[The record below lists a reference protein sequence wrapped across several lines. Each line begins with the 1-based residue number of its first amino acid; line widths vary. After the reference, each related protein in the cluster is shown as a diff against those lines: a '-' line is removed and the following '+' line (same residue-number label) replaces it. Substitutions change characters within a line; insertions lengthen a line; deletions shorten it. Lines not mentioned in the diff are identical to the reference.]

1 MADGKFKIAGST
13 TGNYYVMKNGKRT
26 YFDAHNKPM
35 DENVFLKAENATID
49 RNNSMRKKEH
59 VDAKSNLVKQYYP
72 GSKTGRYYTVNPKTG
87 QKTYYAS
94 NGHPIKESYWLQKEQ
109 EAVEAVKNK
118 GKSKGTEKTEK
129 KGFWG
134 KLWDHAKS
142 FGKGVVKS
150 VTRAFTD
157 ENGKFSPKQTL
168 KTIGT
173 ALAITAIAAT
183 AVAAGLPAI
192 VATGLLVGWGVFM
205 GGRTIY
211 YGAKN
216 YANANTYEEK
226 LKATEEMGEGTGE
239 IGQTILFKKGIKG
252 QMRNAAAV
260 SRTAKMEALA
270 SGSGRYV
277 ASLKGVGA
285 GLKSMVP
292 SPKQMLEGTKQT
304 LNSARKGVKTAY
316 DTVRHPVRTTQK
328 TIQSY
333 KVKNQISEAK
343 TPKDFAEIRKDLESN
358 DILSVKQKEKLYK
371 KLDNADIQ
379 QSVSGAKTHE
389 DIAAI
394 RKRVNE
400 SKTLSAKQKAKYN
413 KQLDKAAE
421 SATHEDL
428 AALRKNATETAANP
442 SAKKSEITKAQKA
455 YNDGIRRSVDRDAL
469 TTRRDEIVG
478 DAYNRQAKIDEV
490 AKLKEEELKL
500 LVEQKVYARKHENAE
515 ILDRYDNELIQGIK
529 KSEIPEVTKT
539 KLLKDLEEV
548 GVKPLSKES
557 IARIEEAR
565 MNGTPA
571 GKELKTINARLKQL
585 DKLQE
590 TEFNGLINKAE
601 FKKGSWASRQVKRIR
616 GKKGEYE
623 TIEARIKAEVKNP
636 EIREQLL
643 TKLKNKKQLLEDI
656 NNLKKH
662 PKKDEYEKL
671 IGRAKDEVSL
681 DLIEKKLANDHH
693 IIKSRTTPKE
703 RSDLYRK
710 IFAKQHSINPE
721 KYPNIGA
728 KLEEKRLD
736 AELKKANADLA
747 KAKRELNRLES
758 ERDAASAEIDANR
771 ATSRSNTN
779 EVRNRN
785 GRIEE
790 LKGQIEKLESQK
802 AELQTARDEAVSAH
816 DNEFKAGQDANR
828 RVQET
833 REEVATGK
841 QKVDEYMDEVNTAQ
855 ASSDGYN
862 AQAESLNA
870 RLKSLREQRGTNTSR
885 DDVASIRKQ
894 KDRLIEEYK
903 STASEIRRQEQAL
916 TRHRTNE
923 RVAQDNANR
932 RIFERT
938 INQRE
943 QVASNL
949 QKIDK
954 LNAQSKTSGQTIN
967 KLAKKYAE
975 QMKKDPQYRHMTDE
989 QRLNFAREQILKKNT
1004 SAFKDSKSVKY
1015 PKQSLEDKKSIDAFN
1030 KNQSEITRLRQQNH
1044 ELRLEMDKVK
1054 PQELSKEIKDLRAQT
1069 KRTEE
1074 YLEKVKAKNSA
1085 RKEEIQELSRQ
1096 IRENEELIQAKE
1108 AELNSQIRE
1117 TEMEQK
1123 TLRSKAETEKD
1134 ASIEAQENINITKE
1148 ELTQSEMAYKK
1159 AVNER
1164 AEHFQNMR
1172 KLSNEVDAKTRAIK
1186 AKETE
1191 LQKARSE
1198 QGENS
1203 QRVQELQN
1211 EIREI
1216 RRGLPEK
1223 QAKLKELQEKYTTAE
1238 KNVKNLETA
1247 QRTAKRKVENNQKAL
1262 EEVAAKKP
1270 KRGWGAIPTMIVA
1283 TENVAH
1289 TADTL
1294 QTGVEALMALAA
1306 EDAQE
1311 EQQVTEDEQVAETQQ
1326 ETGDDVEQIGDAP
1339 EDEATATDE
1348 TTSDTSTD
1356 TSNDSSTPVSDSAT
1370 PVTGTP
1376 SNTPVNGGNSS
1387 TPKVE
1392 DKKAEDKKVEDK
1404 TNTPATE
1411 EKKEEKP
1418 VTAEEPTVDNDDNNN
1433 SVNDITIKTYIN
1445 GRDES
1450 GELRDITPAERLI
1463 LTEQIQNAKNIDDVA
1478 LIYSEMR
1485 SFNKFDGRRNLRR
1498 ALKQKRKEIEGKHN
1512 NYYARMQRV
1521 NNDNATLNVTEADR
1535 LLAKTNE
1542 SSTENLSNMSTVKK
1556 KFGMFRSPEYLLK
1569 SDNADIGVLNQGTP
1583 ITDSP
1588 VINETNLFA
1597 PTDALA
1603 KENAAA
1609 PETTSEANPNA
1620 ETAPTLVDS
1629 PVENP
1634 ADATSS
1640 DSSVAQVKEETTAP
1654 QTDMAQADIPDDEVK
1669 HKLDIDN
1676 GWGDLA

>member
-150 VTRAFTD
+150 VTSAFTD

-168 KTIGT
+168 KTIGY

-183 AVAAGLPAI
+183 AVAAGICTAGFATAVI
-192 VATGLLVGWGVFM
+192 VGYGVIM
-205 GGRTIY
+205 GGSTIY

-226 LKATEEMGEGTGE
+226 LKATEEMGEGTGV
-239 IGQTILFKKGIKG
+239 IGQTILFRKGING

-260 SRTAKMEALA
+260 GRTAKMEALA

-277 ASLKGVGA
+277 ASLKGAGA

-316 DTVRHPVRTTQK
+316 DTVRHPVRTTKK

-400 SKTLSAKQKAKYN
+400 SKTLSEKQKAKYN
-413 KQLDKAAE
+413 KELDKAAE

-442 SAKKSEITKAQKA
+442 SAKKSEITKAQKE
-455 YNDGIRRSVDRDAL
+455 YENGVKRSTDREALENAQNEGLSEFEGMKKADFEAKIQAAKSGTSAENDAL
-469 TTRRDEIVG
+469 FT
-478 DAYNRQAKIDEV
+478 A
-490 AKLKEEELKL
+490 
-500 LVEQKVYARKHENAE
+500 
-515 ILDRYDNELIQGIK
+515 IK
-529 KSEIPEVTKT
+529 KSNLEPKVKT
-539 KLLKDLEEV
+539 KLLKDLKAKGAKQSSTSVAIE
-548 GVKPLSKES
+548 K
-557 IARIEEAR
+557 RIVE
-565 MNGTPA
+565 
-571 GKELKTINARLKQL
+571 L

-671 IGRAKDEVSL
+671 IKRAKDEVSL

-693 IIKSRTTPKE
+693 RIKSRTSKPD
-703 RSDLYRK
+703 RSDLYRQ
-710 IFAKQHSINPE
+710 IFAKKHSINPE
-721 KYPNIGA
+721 KYPNIAA

-736 AELKKANADLA
+736 SELKEANSNLA

-758 ERDAASAEIDANR
+758 ERDAASAEIDANK
-771 ATSRSNTN
+771 AKSRSNTN
-779 EVRNRN
+779 EVINSN

-790 LKGQIEKLESQK
+790 LKGQISKLESEVKELNSAK
-802 AELQTARDEAVSAH
+802 AENV
-816 DNEFKAGQDANR
+816 ANR
-828 RVQET
+828 AKEIDARQGAIEEMDNQSAVAEGYRGQEAEFSSQA
-833 REEVATGK
+833 RLLRQK
-841 QKVDEYMDEVNTAQ
+841 QEKLNTLNDEVST
-855 ASSDGYN
+855 
-862 AQAESLNA
+862 LN
-870 RLKSLREQRGTNTSR
+870 K
-885 DDVASIRKQ
+885 DVASARSQRVK
-894 KDRLIEEYK
+894 EFE
-903 STASEIRRQEQAL
+903 A
-916 TRHRTNE
+916 HRTESEN
-923 RVAQDNANR
+923 VL
-932 RIFERT
+932 T
-938 INQRE
+938 QRE
-943 QVASNL
+943 IAEGYSAQEEIL
-949 QKIDK
+949 QAHLRPAKKLLSRNKQELNELSTQNKKYGID
-954 LNAQSKTSGQTIN
+954 IN

-975 QMKKDPQYRHMTDE
+975 QMKKDGRYKFMSEE
-989 QRLNFAREQILKKNT
+989 QRLNVAREYILDGKATFNGKKIVF
-1004 SAFKDSKSVKY
+1004 SDSRGVKY
-1015 PKQSLEDKKSIDAFN
+1015 PKQSIQDKRSVQAFKQNIERINELKAENARIETLVERKGLETDIATL
-1030 KNQSEITRLRQQNH
+1030 KNRIEVAKQDLAEAQANRTQHGENIK
-1044 ELRLEMDKVK
+1044 EL
-1054 PQELSKEIKDLRAQT
+1054 
-1069 KRTEE
+1069 TE
-1074 YLEKVKAKNSA
+1074 
-1085 RKEEIQELSRQ
+1085 Q
-1096 IRENEELIQAKE
+1096 IRANEAKLKAKE
-1108 AELNSQIRE
+1108 AEVERLGGKNKDYDSQIKDAE
-1117 TEMEQK
+1117 FEQK
-1123 TLRSKAETEKD
+1123 IAKGRAEQAEQD
-1134 ASIEAQENINITKE
+1134 
-1148 ELTQSEMAYKK
+1148 L
-1159 AVNER
+1159 AVAKQER
-1164 AEHFQNMR
+1164 AQHGQEIQRLNR
-1172 KLSNEVDAKTRAIK
+1172 EIRDTETSIK

-1211 EIREI
+1211 EIKEI

-1311 EQQVTEDEQVAETQQ
+1311 EQQVTEDEQVAETEQ

-1356 TSNDSSTPVSDSAT
+1356 TSTDSSTSVSDSAT
-1370 PVTGTP
+1370 PVTGTQ
-1376 SNTPVNGGNSS
+1376 SNAPVNAGNSS
-1387 TPKVE
+1387 TTKVE
-1392 DKKAEDKKVEDK
+1392 DKKAEDKKVDDK
-1404 TNTPATE
+1404 TNTPTTE
-1411 EKKEEKP
+1411 EQKEEKP
-1418 VTAEEPTVDNDDNNN
+1418 VTAEEPTVDNDDNN

-1569 SDNADIGVLNQGTP
+1569 SDNADIGILNQGTP

-1588 VINETNLFA
+1588 VINKTNLFA

-1609 PETTSEANPNA
+1609 PETTSEASLNVETTSISVEPSVKNA
-1620 ETAPTLVDS
+1620 S
-1629 PVENP
+1629 
-1634 ADATSS
+1634 DATSVEPSVENAS
-1640 DSSVAQVKEETTAP
+1640 DVTSVEPSVAQVKEETTAS

>member
-150 VTRAFTD
+150 VTKAFTD
-157 ENGKFSPKQTL
+157 ENGKFSWKQTL

-173 ALAITAIAAT
+173 AAAVT
-183 AVAAGLPAI
+183 VGAA
-192 VATGLLVGWGVFM
+192 LLVGAEILTAGQVTWLIVGAGVAM
-205 GGRTIY
+205 GGTTIAK
-211 YGAKN
+211 GAIN

-239 IGQTILFKKGIKG
+239 IGQAILFKKGIKG
-252 QMRNAAAV
+252 QMSNAAAV
-260 SRTAKMEALA
+260 GRTAKMEALA

-277 ASLKGVGA
+277 ASLKGAGA

-292 SPKQMLEGTKQT
+292 SPKQMWEGTK
-304 LNSARKGVKTAY
+304 NGAKTVY
-316 DTVRHPVRTTQK
+316 DTVRHPVRTT
-328 TIQSY
+328 
-333 KVKNQISEAK
+333 KNIIEARRAK
-343 TPKDFAEIRKDLESN
+343 SWEKADLQEH
-358 DILSVKQKEKLYK
+358 I
-371 KLDNADIQ
+371 
-379 QSVSGAKTHE
+379 SGAKTHE

-394 RKRVNE
+394 REQVNKSE
-400 SKTLSAKQKAKYN
+400 TLSVKQKEKFN

-442 SAKKSEITKAQKA
+442 RAKKSEITKAQKE
-455 YNDGIRRSVDRDAL
+455 YENGVKRSTDREALENAQNEGLSEFEGMKKADFEAKIQTAKSGTSAENDAL
-469 TTRRDEIVG
+469 FT
-478 DAYNRQAKIDEV
+478 A
-490 AKLKEEELKL
+490 
-500 LVEQKVYARKHENAE
+500 
-515 ILDRYDNELIQGIK
+515 IK
-529 KSEIPEVTKT
+529 KSNLEPKVKT
-539 KLLKDLEEV
+539 KLLKDLKAKGAKQSSTSVAIE
-548 GVKPLSKES
+548 K
-557 IARIEEAR
+557 RIVE
-565 MNGTPA
+565 
-571 GKELKTINARLKQL
+571 L

-590 TEFNGLINKAE
+590 TEFNGLIGKAE
-601 FKKGSWASRQVKRIR
+601 FKKGSWTSRQVKRIR

-662 PKKDEYEKL
+662 PKKGEYEDL
-671 IGRAKDEVSL
+671 IKRADDEVSL
-681 DLIEKKLANDHH
+681 DLIEKKLASDHH
-693 IIKSRTTPKE
+693 IINSRTSKAE
-703 RSDLYRK
+703 RSDLYRQ
-710 IFAKQHSINPE
+710 IFAKKHSINPE
-721 KYPNIGA
+721 KYPNIEA
-728 KLEEKRLD
+728 KLEAKQLDAKLKDARKELKRL
-736 AELKKANADLA
+736 ET
-747 KAKRELNRLES
+747 
-758 ERDAASAEIDANR
+758 ERDAASAEIDANK

-779 EVRNRN
+779 EVINRN

-790 LKGQIEKLESQK
+790 LKGQISKLESEVRELNSTK
-802 AELQTARDEAVSAH
+802 AETIVTRTTETNARQGAIEEMNNQSAVAEGYRGQEAYYSRQA
-816 DNEFKAGQDANR
+816 
-828 RVQET
+828 RVFRQKQEKLNT
-833 REEVATGK
+833 LN
-841 QKVDEYMDEVNTAQ
+841 DEVST
-855 ASSDGYN
+855 
-862 AQAESLNA
+862 LNKE
-870 RLKSLREQRGTNTSR
+870 LVSQ
-885 DDVASIRKQ
+885 KQ
-894 KDRLIEEYK
+894 LFRN
-903 STASEIRRQEQAL
+903 RQEL
-916 TRHRTNE
+916 NE
-923 RVAQDNANR
+923 LSAQNKKYGTDINR
-932 RIFERT
+932 
-938 INQRE
+938 
-943 QVASNL
+943 
-949 QKIDK
+949 
-954 LNAQSKTSGQTIN
+954 
-967 KLAKKYAE
+967 LAKKYAE
-975 QMKKDPQYRHMTDE
+975 QMKKDGRYKFMSEE
-989 QRLNFAREQILKKNT
+989 QRLNAAREYILDGEATFNGKKIVF
-1004 SAFKDSKSVKY
+1004 SDSRGVKY
-1015 PKQSLEDKKSIDAFN
+1015 PKQSIQDKRSAQAFKQNIERINELKTENVKLESSLGQKDITMEQIQANEAKLKANEAEIERLGGKDKNYDSQIKDAEF
-1030 KNQSEITRLRQQNH
+1030 EQNTAKGRA
-1044 ELRLEMDKVK
+1044 EQAE
-1054 PQELSKEIKDLRAQT
+1054 QELSVVKQERAQHGQ
-1069 KRTEE
+1069 
-1074 YLEKVKAKNSA
+1074 
-1085 RKEEIQELSRQ
+1085 EIQRL
-1096 IRENEELIQAKE
+1096 NKE
-1108 AELNSQIRE
+1108 IRE
-1117 TEMEQK
+1117 TE
-1123 TLRSKAETEKD
+1123 T
-1134 ASIEAQENINITKE
+1134 SIRTKE
-1148 ELTQSEMAYKK
+1148 S
-1159 AVNER
+1159 
-1164 AEHFQNMR
+1164 
-1172 KLSNEVDAKTRAIK
+1172 
-1186 AKETE
+1186 E

-1211 EIREI
+1211 EIKEI
-1216 RRGLPEK
+1216 SRGLPEK
-1223 QAKLKELQEKYTTAE
+1223 QAKLKELQEKYIKAE
-1238 KNVKNLETA
+1238 KKIKKLE
-1247 QRTAKRKVENNQKAL
+1247 TAKRKNNEVL
-1262 EEVAAKKP
+1262 EEAGTKEP

-1283 TENVAH
+1283 TENVAN

-1311 EQQVTEDEQVAETQQ
+1311 EQQVTEDEQVAETEQ
-1326 ETGDDVEQIGDAP
+1326 ETGDDVEQIGDTP

-1356 TSNDSSTPVSDSAT
+1356 TSTDSSTSVSDSAT
-1370 PVTGTP
+1370 PVTGTQ
-1376 SNTPVNGGNSS
+1376 SNAPVNAGNSS
-1387 TPKVE
+1387 TTKVE
-1392 DKKAEDKKVEDK
+1392 DKKAEDKKVDDK
-1404 TNTPATE
+1404 TNTPTTE
-1411 EKKEEKP
+1411 EQNEEKP
-1418 VTAEEPTVDNDDNNN
+1418 VTAEEPTVDNDDNN

-1569 SDNADIGVLNQGTP
+1569 SDNADIGILNQGTP

-1588 VINETNLFA
+1588 VINKTNLFA

-1609 PETTSEANPNA
+1609 PEITSEASLNVETTSISVEPSVKNA
-1620 ETAPTLVDS
+1620 S
-1629 PVENP
+1629 
-1634 ADATSS
+1634 DATSVEP
-1640 DSSVAQVKEETTAP
+1640 SVAQVKEETTAS

>member
-26 YFDAHNKPM
+26 YFDANHKPM

-150 VTRAFTD
+150 VTKAFTD
-157 ENGKFSPKQTL
+157 ENGKFSWKQTL

-173 ALAITAIAAT
+173 AAAVT
-183 AVAAGLPAI
+183 VGAA
-192 VATGLLVGWGVFM
+192 LLVGAEILTAGQVTWLIVGAGVAM
-205 GGRTIY
+205 GGTTIAK
-211 YGAKN
+211 GAIN

-239 IGQTILFKKGIKG
+239 IGQAILFKKGIKG
-252 QMRNAAAV
+252 QMSNAAAV
-260 SRTAKMEALA
+260 GRTAKMEALA

-277 ASLKGVGA
+277 ASLKGAGA

-292 SPKQMLEGTKQT
+292 SPKQMWEGTK
-304 LNSARKGVKTAY
+304 NGAKTVY
-316 DTVRHPVRTTQK
+316 DTVRHPVRTT
-328 TIQSY
+328 
-333 KVKNQISEAK
+333 KNIIEARRAK
-343 TPKDFAEIRKDLESN
+343 SW
-358 DILSVKQKEKLYK
+358 EK
-371 KLDNADIQ
+371 ADIQ
-379 QSVSGAKTHE
+379 EHVSGAKTHE
-389 DIAAI
+389 DIAAA
-394 RKRVNE
+394 RKQVNE
-400 SKTLSAKQKAKYN
+400 SEVLSAKQKAKYN

-442 SAKKSEITKAQKA
+442 SAKKSEITKAQKE
-455 YNDGIRRSVDRDAL
+455 YENGIKRSVDRDAL

-529 KSEIPEVTKT
+529 KSEIPEATKT

-565 MNGTPA
+565 MDGTPA
-571 GKELKTINARLKQL
+571 GKELKAINARLKQI

-601 FKKGSWASRQVKRIR
+601 FKKGSWTSRQVKRIR

-636 EIREQLL
+636 ELREQLL

-662 PKKDEYEKL
+662 PKKGEYEDL
-671 IGRAKDEVSL
+671 IKRADDELSL
-681 DLIEKKLANDHH
+681 DLIEKKLASDHH
-693 IIKSRTTPKE
+693 IINSRTSKAE
-703 RSDLYRK
+703 RSDLYRQ
-710 IFAKQHSINPE
+710 IFAKKHSINPE
-721 KYPNIGA
+721 KYPNIEA
-728 KLEEKRLD
+728 KLEAKQLDAKLKDARKELKRL
-736 AELKKANADLA
+736 ET
-747 KAKRELNRLES
+747 
-758 ERDAASAEIDANR
+758 ERDAASAEIDANK

-779 EVRNRN
+779 EVINRN

-790 LKGQIEKLESQK
+790 LKGQISKLESEVRELNSTK
-802 AELQTARDEAVSAH
+802 AETIVTRTTETNARQGAIEEMNNQSAVAEGYRGQEAYYSRQA
-816 DNEFKAGQDANR
+816 
-828 RVQET
+828 RVFRQKQEKLNT
-833 REEVATGK
+833 LN
-841 QKVDEYMDEVNTAQ
+841 DEVST
-855 ASSDGYN
+855 
-862 AQAESLNA
+862 LNKE
-870 RLKSLREQRGTNTSR
+870 LVSQ
-885 DDVASIRKQ
+885 KQ
-894 KDRLIEEYK
+894 LFRN
-903 STASEIRRQEQAL
+903 RQEL
-916 TRHRTNE
+916 NE
-923 RVAQDNANR
+923 LSAQNKKYGTDINR
-932 RIFERT
+932 
-938 INQRE
+938 
-943 QVASNL
+943 
-949 QKIDK
+949 
-954 LNAQSKTSGQTIN
+954 
-967 KLAKKYAE
+967 LAKKYAE
-975 QMKKDPQYRHMTDE
+975 QELSVVKQERAQHE
-989 QRLNFAREQILKKNT
+989 QEIQRLN
-1004 SAFKDSKSVKY
+1004 
-1015 PKQSLEDKKSIDAFN
+1015 
-1030 KNQSEITRLRQQNH
+1030 
-1044 ELRLEMDKVK
+1044 
-1054 PQELSKEIKDLRAQT
+1054 KE
-1069 KRTEE
+1069 
-1074 YLEKVKAKNSA
+1074 
-1085 RKEEIQELSRQ
+1085 
-1096 IRENEELIQAKE
+1096 
-1108 AELNSQIRE
+1108 IRE
-1117 TEMEQK
+1117 TE
-1123 TLRSKAETEKD
+1123 T
-1134 ASIEAQENINITKE
+1134 SIRTKE
-1148 ELTQSEMAYKK
+1148 S
-1159 AVNER
+1159 
-1164 AEHFQNMR
+1164 
-1172 KLSNEVDAKTRAIK
+1172 
-1186 AKETE
+1186 E

-1211 EIREI
+1211 EIKEI
-1216 RRGLPEK
+1216 SRGLPEK
-1223 QAKLKELQEKYTTAE
+1223 QAKLKELQEKYIKAE
-1238 KNVKNLETA
+1238 KKIKKLE
-1247 QRTAKRKVENNQKAL
+1247 TAKRKNNEVL
-1262 EEVAAKKP
+1262 EEAGTKEP

-1311 EQQVTEDEQVAETQQ
+1311 EQQVTEDEQVAETEQ

-1348 TTSDTSTD
+1348 ATSDTSTD

-1387 TPKVE
+1387 TPKAE
-1392 DKKAEDKKVEDK
+1392 DKKAENKKVDDK
-1404 TNTPATE
+1404 TNTPTTE

-1418 VTAEEPTVDNDDNNN
+1418 VTAEEPTVDNDNN

-1569 SDNADIGVLNQGTP
+1569 SDNADIGILNQGTP

-1588 VINETNLFA
+1588 VVKETNLFA

-1609 PETTSEANPNA
+1609 PETTSEASLNVETTSISVEPSVKNA
-1620 ETAPTLVDS
+1620 S
-1629 PVENP
+1629 
-1634 ADATSS
+1634 DATSVEPSVENAS
-1640 DSSVAQVKEETTAP
+1640 DVTSVEPSVAQVKEETTAS

>member
-150 VTRAFTD
+150 VTKAFTD
-157 ENGKFSPKQTL
+157 ENGKFSWKQTL

-173 ALAITAIAAT
+173 AAAVT
-183 AVAAGLPAI
+183 VGAA
-192 VATGLLVGWGVFM
+192 LLVGAEILTAGQVTWLIVGAGVAM
-205 GGRTIY
+205 GGTTIAK
-211 YGAKN
+211 GAIN

-239 IGQTILFKKGIKG
+239 IGQAILFKKGIKG
-252 QMRNAAAV
+252 QMSNAAAV
-260 SRTAKMEALA
+260 GRTAKMEALA

-277 ASLKGVGA
+277 ASLKGAGA

-292 SPKQMLEGTKQT
+292 SPKQMWEGTK
-304 LNSARKGVKTAY
+304 NGAKTAY
-316 DTVRHPVRTTQK
+316 DTVRHPVRTT
-328 TIQSY
+328 
-333 KVKNQISEAK
+333 KNIIEARRAK
-343 TPKDFAEIRKDLESN
+343 SW
-358 DILSVKQKEKLYK
+358 EK
-371 KLDNADIQ
+371 ADIQ
-379 QSVSGAKTHE
+379 EHVSGAKTHE
-389 DIAAI
+389 DIAAA
-394 RKRVNE
+394 RKQVNE
-400 SKTLSAKQKAKYN
+400 SEVLSAKQKAKYN

-442 SAKKSEITKAQKA
+442 SAKKSEITKAQKE
-455 YNDGIRRSVDRDAL
+455 YENGIKRSVDRDAL

-515 ILDRYDNELIQGIK
+515 ILERYDNELIQGIK
-529 KSEIPEVTKT
+529 KSEIPEATKT

-557 IARIEEAR
+557 IVRLEEAS
-565 MNGTPA
+565 MDGTPA
-571 GKELKTINARLKQL
+571 GKELKAINARLKQI

-601 FKKGSWASRQVKRIR
+601 FKKGSWTSRQVKRIR

-636 EIREQLL
+636 ELREQLL

-662 PKKDEYEKL
+662 PKKGEYEDL
-671 IGRAKDEVSL
+671 IKRADDELSL
-681 DLIEKKLANDHH
+681 DLIEKKLASDHH
-693 IIKSRTTPKE
+693 IINSRTSKAE
-703 RSDLYRK
+703 RSDLYRQ
-710 IFAKQHSINPE
+710 IFAKKHSINPE
-721 KYPNIGA
+721 KYPNIEA
-728 KLEEKRLD
+728 KLEAKQLDAKLKDARKELKRL
-736 AELKKANADLA
+736 ET
-747 KAKRELNRLES
+747 
-758 ERDAASAEIDANR
+758 ERDAASAEIDANK

-779 EVRNRN
+779 EVINRN

-790 LKGQIEKLESQK
+790 LKGQISKLESEVRELNSTK
-802 AELQTARDEAVSAH
+802 AETIVTRTTETNARQGAIEEMNTQSAVAEGYRGQEAYYSRQA
-816 DNEFKAGQDANR
+816 
-828 RVQET
+828 RVFRQKQEKLNT
-833 REEVATGK
+833 LN
-841 QKVDEYMDEVNTAQ
+841 DEVST
-855 ASSDGYN
+855 
-862 AQAESLNA
+862 LNKE
-870 RLKSLREQRGTNTSR
+870 LVSK
-885 DDVASIRKQ
+885 KQ
-894 KDRLIEEYK
+894 LFRN
-903 STASEIRRQEQAL
+903 RQEL
-916 TRHRTNE
+916 NE
-923 RVAQDNANR
+923 LSAQNKKYGTDINR
-932 RIFERT
+932 
-938 INQRE
+938 
-943 QVASNL
+943 
-949 QKIDK
+949 
-954 LNAQSKTSGQTIN
+954 
-967 KLAKKYAE
+967 LAKKYAE
-975 QMKKDPQYRHMTDE
+975 QMKKDGRYKFMSEE
-989 QRLNFAREQILKKNT
+989 QRLNAAREYILDGEATFNGKKIVF
-1004 SAFKDSKSVKY
+1004 SDSRGVKY
-1015 PKQSLEDKKSIDAFN
+1015 PKQSIQDKRSAQAFKQNIERINELKTENVKLESSLGQKDITMEQIQANEAKLKANEAEIERLGGKDKNYDSQIKDAEF
-1030 KNQSEITRLRQQNH
+1030 EQNTAKGRA
-1044 ELRLEMDKVK
+1044 EQAE
-1054 PQELSKEIKDLRAQT
+1054 QELSVVKQERAQHGQ
-1069 KRTEE
+1069 
-1074 YLEKVKAKNSA
+1074 
-1085 RKEEIQELSRQ
+1085 EIQRL
-1096 IRENEELIQAKE
+1096 NKE
-1108 AELNSQIRE
+1108 IRE
-1117 TEMEQK
+1117 TE
-1123 TLRSKAETEKD
+1123 T
-1134 ASIEAQENINITKE
+1134 SIRTKE
-1148 ELTQSEMAYKK
+1148 S
-1159 AVNER
+1159 
-1164 AEHFQNMR
+1164 
-1172 KLSNEVDAKTRAIK
+1172 
-1186 AKETE
+1186 E

-1211 EIREI
+1211 EIKEI
-1216 RRGLPEK
+1216 SRGLPEK
-1223 QAKLKELQEKYTTAE
+1223 QAKLKELQEKYIKAE
-1238 KNVKNLETA
+1238 KKIKKLE
-1247 QRTAKRKVENNQKAL
+1247 TAKRKNNEAL
-1262 EEVAAKKP
+1262 EEAGTKEP

-1311 EQQVTEDEQVAETQQ
+1311 EQQVTEDEQVAETEQ

-1348 TTSDTSTD
+1348 ATSDTSTD

-1370 PVTGTP
+1370 PATGTP

-1387 TPKVE
+1387 TPKAE

-1418 VTAEEPTVDNDDNNN
+1418 VTAEEPTVDNDNN

-1603 KENAAA
+1603 KENTAA
-1609 PETTSEANPNA
+1609 PETTSEASLNVETTSISVEPSVKNA
-1620 ETAPTLVDS
+1620 S
-1629 PVENP
+1629 
-1634 ADATSS
+1634 DATSVEPSVENAS
-1640 DSSVAQVKEETTAP
+1640 DVTSVEPSVAQVKEETTAS

>member
-150 VTRAFTD
+150 VTKAFTD
-157 ENGKFSPKQTL
+157 ENGKFSWKQTL

-173 ALAITAIAAT
+173 AAAVT
-183 AVAAGLPAI
+183 VGAA
-192 VATGLLVGWGVFM
+192 LLVGAEILTAGQVTWLIVGAGVAM
-205 GGRTIY
+205 GGTTIAK
-211 YGAKN
+211 GAIN

-239 IGQTILFKKGIKG
+239 IGQAILFKKGIKG
-252 QMRNAAAV
+252 QMSNAAAV
-260 SRTAKMEALA
+260 GRTAKMEALA

-277 ASLKGVGA
+277 ASLKGAGA

-292 SPKQMLEGTKQT
+292 SPKQMWEGTK
-304 LNSARKGVKTAY
+304 NGAKTAY
-316 DTVRHPVRTTQK
+316 DTVRHPVRTT
-328 TIQSY
+328 
-333 KVKNQISEAK
+333 KNIIEARRAK
-343 TPKDFAEIRKDLESN
+343 SW
-358 DILSVKQKEKLYK
+358 EK
-371 KLDNADIQ
+371 ADIQ
-379 QSVSGAKTHE
+379 EHVSGAKTHE
-389 DIAAI
+389 DIAAA
-394 RKRVNE
+394 RKQVNE
-400 SKTLSAKQKAKYN
+400 SEVLSAKQKAKYN

-442 SAKKSEITKAQKA
+442 SAKKSEITKAQKE
-455 YNDGIRRSVDRDAL
+455 YENGIKRSVDRDAL

-515 ILDRYDNELIQGIK
+515 ILERYDNELIQGIK
-529 KSEIPEVTKT
+529 KSEIPEATKT

-557 IARIEEAR
+557 IVRLEEAS
-565 MNGTPA
+565 MDGTPA
-571 GKELKTINARLKQL
+571 GKELKAINARLKQI

-601 FKKGSWASRQVKRIR
+601 FKKGSWTSRQVKRIR

-636 EIREQLL
+636 ELREQLL

-662 PKKDEYEKL
+662 PKKGEYEDL
-671 IGRAKDEVSL
+671 IKRADDELSL
-681 DLIEKKLANDHH
+681 DLIEKKLASDHH
-693 IIKSRTTPKE
+693 IINSRTSKAE
-703 RSDLYRK
+703 RSDLYRQ
-710 IFAKQHSINPE
+710 IFAKKHSINPE
-721 KYPNIGA
+721 KYPNIEA
-728 KLEEKRLD
+728 KLEAKQLDAKLKDARKELKRL
-736 AELKKANADLA
+736 ET
-747 KAKRELNRLES
+747 
-758 ERDAASAEIDANR
+758 ERDAASAEIDAN
-771 ATSRSNTN
+771 
-779 EVRNRN
+779 
-785 GRIEE
+785 
-790 LKGQIEKLESQK
+790 
-802 AELQTARDEAVSAH
+802 
-816 DNEFKAGQDANR
+816 
-828 RVQET
+828 
-833 REEVATGK
+833 
-841 QKVDEYMDEVNTAQ
+841 
-855 ASSDGYN
+855 
-862 AQAESLNA
+862 
-870 RLKSLREQRGTNTSR
+870 
-885 DDVASIRKQ
+885 
-894 KDRLIEEYK
+894 
-903 STASEIRRQEQAL
+903 
-916 TRHRTNE
+916 
-923 RVAQDNANR
+923 
-932 RIFERT
+932 
-938 INQRE
+938 
-943 QVASNL
+943 
-949 QKIDK
+949 
-954 LNAQSKTSGQTIN
+954 
-967 KLAKKYAE
+967 
-975 QMKKDPQYRHMTDE
+975 
-989 QRLNFAREQILKKNT
+989 
-1004 SAFKDSKSVKY
+1004 
-1015 PKQSLEDKKSIDAFN
+1015 
-1030 KNQSEITRLRQQNH
+1030 
-1044 ELRLEMDKVK
+1044 
-1054 PQELSKEIKDLRAQT
+1054 KE
-1069 KRTEE
+1069 
-1074 YLEKVKAKNSA
+1074 
-1085 RKEEIQELSRQ
+1085 
-1096 IRENEELIQAKE
+1096 
-1108 AELNSQIRE
+1108 IRE
-1117 TEMEQK
+1117 TE
-1123 TLRSKAETEKD
+1123 T
-1134 ASIEAQENINITKE
+1134 SIRTKE
-1148 ELTQSEMAYKK
+1148 S
-1159 AVNER
+1159 
-1164 AEHFQNMR
+1164 
-1172 KLSNEVDAKTRAIK
+1172 
-1186 AKETE
+1186 E

-1211 EIREI
+1211 EIKEI
-1216 RRGLPEK
+1216 SRGLPEK
-1223 QAKLKELQEKYTTAE
+1223 QAKLKELQEKYIKAE
-1238 KNVKNLETA
+1238 KKIKKLE
-1247 QRTAKRKVENNQKAL
+1247 TAKRKNNEAL
-1262 EEVAAKKP
+1262 EEAGTKEP

-1311 EQQVTEDEQVAETQQ
+1311 EQQVTEDEQVAETEQ

-1348 TTSDTSTD
+1348 ATSDTSTD

-1370 PVTGTP
+1370 PATGTP

-1387 TPKVE
+1387 TPKAE

-1418 VTAEEPTVDNDDNNN
+1418 VTAEEPTVDNDNN

-1603 KENAAA
+1603 KENTAA
-1609 PETTSEANPNA
+1609 PETTSEASLNV
-1620 ETAPTLVDS
+1620 ETTSISVEPS
-1629 PVENP
+1629 VEN
-1634 ADATSS
+1634 ASDVTSVEP
-1640 DSSVAQVKEETTAP
+1640 SVAQVKEETTAS

>member
-94 NGHPIKESYWLQKEQ
+94 NGHQIKESYWLQKEQ

-150 VTRAFTD
+150 VTKAFTD
-157 ENGKFSPKQTL
+157 ENGKFSWKQTL

-173 ALAITAIAAT
+173 AAAVT
-183 AVAAGLPAI
+183 VGAA
-192 VATGLLVGWGVFM
+192 LLVGAEILTAGQVTWLIVGAGVAM
-205 GGRTIY
+205 GGTTIAK
-211 YGAKN
+211 GAIN

-239 IGQTILFKKGIKG
+239 IGQAILFKKGIKG
-252 QMRNAAAV
+252 QMSNAAAV
-260 SRTAKMEALA
+260 GRTAKMEALA

-277 ASLKGVGA
+277 ASLKGAGA

-292 SPKQMLEGTKQT
+292 SPKQMWEGTK
-304 LNSARKGVKTAY
+304 NGAKTAY
-316 DTVRHPVRTTQK
+316 DTVRHPVRTT
-328 TIQSY
+328 
-333 KVKNQISEAK
+333 KNIIEARRAK
-343 TPKDFAEIRKDLESN
+343 SW
-358 DILSVKQKEKLYK
+358 EK
-371 KLDNADIQ
+371 ADIQ
-379 QSVSGAKTHE
+379 EHVSGAKTHE
-389 DIAAI
+389 DIAAA
-394 RKRVNE
+394 RKQVNE
-400 SKTLSAKQKAKYN
+400 SEVLSAKQKAKYN

-442 SAKKSEITKAQKA
+442 SAKKSEITKAQKE
-455 YNDGIRRSVDRDAL
+455 YENGIKRSVDRDAL

-515 ILDRYDNELIQGIK
+515 ILERYDNELIQGIK
-529 KSEIPEVTKT
+529 KSEIPEATKT

-557 IARIEEAR
+557 IVRLEEAS
-565 MNGTPA
+565 MDGTPA
-571 GKELKTINARLKQL
+571 GKELKAINARLKQI

-601 FKKGSWASRQVKRIR
+601 FKKGSWTSRQVKRIR

-636 EIREQLL
+636 ELREQLL

-662 PKKDEYEKL
+662 PKKGEYEDL
-671 IGRAKDEVSL
+671 IKRADDELSL
-681 DLIEKKLANDHH
+681 DLIEKKLASDHH
-693 IIKSRTTPKE
+693 IINSRTSKAE
-703 RSDLYRK
+703 RSDLYRQ
-710 IFAKQHSINPE
+710 IFAKKHSINPE
-721 KYPNIGA
+721 KYPNIEA
-728 KLEEKRLD
+728 KLEAKQLDAKLKDARKELKRL
-736 AELKKANADLA
+736 ET
-747 KAKRELNRLES
+747 
-758 ERDAASAEIDANR
+758 ERDAASAEIDANK

-779 EVRNRN
+779 EVINRN

-790 LKGQIEKLESQK
+790 LKGQISKLESEVRELNSTK
-802 AELQTARDEAVSAH
+802 AETIVTRTT
-816 DNEFKAGQDANR
+816 
-828 RVQET
+828 ET
-833 REEVATGK
+833 
-841 QKVDEYMDEVNTAQ
+841 
-855 ASSDGYN
+855 N
-862 AQAESLNA
+862 AQHG
-870 RLKSLREQRGTNTSR
+870 Q
-885 DDVASIRKQ
+885 
-894 KDRLIEEYK
+894 
-903 STASEIRRQEQAL
+903 EI
-916 TRHRTNE
+916 
-923 RVAQDNANR
+923 
-932 RIFERT
+932 
-938 INQRE
+938 
-943 QVASNL
+943 
-949 QKIDK
+949 
-954 LNAQSKTSGQTIN
+954 
-967 KLAKKYAE
+967 
-975 QMKKDPQYRHMTDE
+975 
-989 QRLNFAREQILKKNT
+989 QRLN
-1004 SAFKDSKSVKY
+1004 
-1015 PKQSLEDKKSIDAFN
+1015 
-1030 KNQSEITRLRQQNH
+1030 
-1044 ELRLEMDKVK
+1044 
-1054 PQELSKEIKDLRAQT
+1054 KE
-1069 KRTEE
+1069 
-1074 YLEKVKAKNSA
+1074 
-1085 RKEEIQELSRQ
+1085 
-1096 IRENEELIQAKE
+1096 
-1108 AELNSQIRE
+1108 IRE
-1117 TEMEQK
+1117 TE
-1123 TLRSKAETEKD
+1123 T
-1134 ASIEAQENINITKE
+1134 SIRTKE
-1148 ELTQSEMAYKK
+1148 S
-1159 AVNER
+1159 
-1164 AEHFQNMR
+1164 
-1172 KLSNEVDAKTRAIK
+1172 
-1186 AKETE
+1186 E

-1211 EIREI
+1211 EIKEI
-1216 RRGLPEK
+1216 SRGLPEK
-1223 QAKLKELQEKYTTAE
+1223 QAKLKELQEKYIKAE
-1238 KNVKNLETA
+1238 KKIKKLE
-1247 QRTAKRKVENNQKAL
+1247 TAKRKNNEAL
-1262 EEVAAKKP
+1262 EEAGTKEP

-1311 EQQVTEDEQVAETQQ
+1311 EQQVTEDEQVAETEQ

-1348 TTSDTSTD
+1348 ATSDTSTD

-1370 PVTGTP
+1370 PATGTP

-1387 TPKVE
+1387 TPKAE

-1418 VTAEEPTVDNDDNNN
+1418 VTAEEPTVDNDNN

-1542 SSTENLSNMSTVKK
+1542 SSTENLSNMSAVKK

-1583 ITDSP
+1583 ITDPP

-1620 ETAPTLVDS
+1620 ETAPTLVYS

-1634 ADATSS
+1634 ADATSG
-1640 DSSVAQVKEETTAP
+1640 DSSVAQVKEETTAS

>member
-150 VTRAFTD
+150 VTKAFTD
-157 ENGKFSPKQTL
+157 ENGKFSWKQTL

-173 ALAITAIAAT
+173 AAAVT
-183 AVAAGLPAI
+183 VGAA
-192 VATGLLVGWGVFM
+192 LLVGAEILTAGQVTWLIVGAGVAM
-205 GGRTIY
+205 GGTTIAK
-211 YGAKN
+211 GAIN

-239 IGQTILFKKGIKG
+239 IGQAILFKKGIKG
-252 QMRNAAAV
+252 QMSNAAAV
-260 SRTAKMEALA
+260 GRTAKMEALA

-277 ASLKGVGA
+277 ASLKGAGA

-292 SPKQMLEGTKQT
+292 SPKQMWEGTK
-304 LNSARKGVKTAY
+304 NGAKTAY
-316 DTVRHPVRTTQK
+316 DTVRHPVRTT
-328 TIQSY
+328 
-333 KVKNQISEAK
+333 KNIIEARRAK
-343 TPKDFAEIRKDLESN
+343 SW
-358 DILSVKQKEKLYK
+358 EK
-371 KLDNADIQ
+371 ADIQ
-379 QSVSGAKTHE
+379 EHVSGAKTHE
-389 DIAAI
+389 DIAAA
-394 RKRVNE
+394 RKQVNE
-400 SKTLSAKQKAKYN
+400 SEVLSAKQKAKYN

-442 SAKKSEITKAQKA
+442 SAKKSEITKAQKE
-455 YNDGIRRSVDRDAL
+455 YENGIKRSVDRDAL

-515 ILDRYDNELIQGIK
+515 ILERYDNELIQGIK
-529 KSEIPEVTKT
+529 KSEIPEATKT

-557 IARIEEAR
+557 IVRLEEAS
-565 MNGTPA
+565 MDGTPA
-571 GKELKTINARLKQL
+571 GKELKAINARLKQI

-601 FKKGSWASRQVKRIR
+601 FKKGSWTSRQVKRIR

-636 EIREQLL
+636 ELREQLL

-662 PKKDEYEKL
+662 PKKGEYEDL
-671 IGRAKDEVSL
+671 IKRADDELSL
-681 DLIEKKLANDHH
+681 DLIEKKLASDHH
-693 IIKSRTTPKE
+693 IINSRTSKAE
-703 RSDLYRK
+703 RSDLYRQ
-710 IFAKQHSINPE
+710 IFAKKHSINPE
-721 KYPNIGA
+721 KYPNIEA
-728 KLEEKRLD
+728 KLEAKQLDAKLKDARKELKRL
-736 AELKKANADLA
+736 ET
-747 KAKRELNRLES
+747 
-758 ERDAASAEIDANR
+758 ERDAASAEIDANK

-779 EVRNRN
+779 EVINRN

-790 LKGQIEKLESQK
+790 LKGQISKLEQEVRELNSTKAETIVTRTTETNARQGAIEEMNTQSAVAEGYRGQEAYYSRQARVFRQKQEKLNTLNDEVSTLNKELVSQK
-802 AELQTARDEAVSAH
+802 QLFR
-816 DNEFKAGQDANR
+816 N
-828 RVQET
+828 
-833 REEVATGK
+833 
-841 QKVDEYMDEVNTAQ
+841 
-855 ASSDGYN
+855 
-862 AQAESLNA
+862 
-870 RLKSLREQRGTNTSR
+870 
-885 DDVASIRKQ
+885 
-894 KDRLIEEYK
+894 
-903 STASEIRRQEQAL
+903 RQEL
-916 TRHRTNE
+916 NE
-923 RVAQDNANR
+923 LSAQNKKYGTDINR
-932 RIFERT
+932 
-938 INQRE
+938 
-943 QVASNL
+943 
-949 QKIDK
+949 
-954 LNAQSKTSGQTIN
+954 
-967 KLAKKYAE
+967 LAKKYAE
-975 QMKKDPQYRHMTDE
+975 QMKKDGRYKFMSEE
-989 QRLNFAREQILKKNT
+989 QRLNAAREYILDGEATFNGKKIVF
-1004 SAFKDSKSVKY
+1004 SDSRGVKY
-1015 PKQSLEDKKSIDAFN
+1015 PKQSIQDKRSAQAFKQNIERINELKTENVKLESSLGQKDITMEQIQANEAKLKANEAEIERLGGKDKNYDSQIKDAEF
-1030 KNQSEITRLRQQNH
+1030 EQNTAKGRA
-1044 ELRLEMDKVK
+1044 EQAE
-1054 PQELSKEIKDLRAQT
+1054 QELSVVKQERAQHGQ
-1069 KRTEE
+1069 
-1074 YLEKVKAKNSA
+1074 
-1085 RKEEIQELSRQ
+1085 EIQRL
-1096 IRENEELIQAKE
+1096 NKE
-1108 AELNSQIRE
+1108 IRE
-1117 TEMEQK
+1117 TE
-1123 TLRSKAETEKD
+1123 T
-1134 ASIEAQENINITKE
+1134 SIRTKE
-1148 ELTQSEMAYKK
+1148 S
-1159 AVNER
+1159 
-1164 AEHFQNMR
+1164 
-1172 KLSNEVDAKTRAIK
+1172 
-1186 AKETE
+1186 E

-1211 EIREI
+1211 EIKEI
-1216 RRGLPEK
+1216 SRGLPEK
-1223 QAKLKELQEKYTTAE
+1223 QAKLKELQEKYIKAE
-1238 KNVKNLETA
+1238 KKIKKLE
-1247 QRTAKRKVENNQKAL
+1247 TAKRKNNEAL
-1262 EEVAAKKP
+1262 EEAGTKEP

-1311 EQQVTEDEQVAETQQ
+1311 EQQVTQDEQVAETEQ

-1348 TTSDTSTD
+1348 ATSDTSTD

-1370 PVTGTP
+1370 PATGTP

-1411 EKKEEKP
+1411 EKKEDKP
-1418 VTAEEPTVDNDDNNN
+1418 VTAEEPTVDNDNN

-1542 SSTENLSNMSTVKK
+1542 ASTENLSNMSTVKK

>member
-72 GSKTGRYYTVNPKTG
+72 GSKTGRYYTVDPKTG

-150 VTRAFTD
+150 VTKAFTD
-157 ENGKFSPKQTL
+157 ENGKFSWKQTL

-173 ALAITAIAAT
+173 AAAVT
-183 AVAAGLPAI
+183 VGAA
-192 VATGLLVGWGVFM
+192 LLVGAEILTAGQVTWLIVGAGVVM
-205 GGRTIY
+205 GGTTIAK
-211 YGAKN
+211 GAIN

-239 IGQTILFKKGIKG
+239 IGQAILFKKGIKG
-252 QMRNAAAV
+252 QMSNAAAV
-260 SRTAKMEALA
+260 GRTAKMEALA

-277 ASLKGVGA
+277 ASLKGAGA

-292 SPKQMLEGTKQT
+292 SPKQMWEGTK
-304 LNSARKGVKTAY
+304 NGAKTAY
-316 DTVRHPVRTTQK
+316 DTVRHPVRTT
-328 TIQSY
+328 
-333 KVKNQISEAK
+333 KNIIEARRAK
-343 TPKDFAEIRKDLESN
+343 SW
-358 DILSVKQKEKLYK
+358 EK
-371 KLDNADIQ
+371 ADIQ
-379 QSVSGAKTHE
+379 EHVSGAKTHE
-389 DIAAI
+389 DIAAA
-394 RKRVNE
+394 RKQVNE
-400 SKTLSAKQKAKYN
+400 SEVLSAKQKAKYN

-442 SAKKSEITKAQKA
+442 SAKKSEITKAQKE
-455 YNDGIRRSVDRDAL
+455 YENGIKRSVDRDAL

-515 ILDRYDNELIQGIK
+515 ILERYDNELIQGIK
-529 KSEIPEVTKT
+529 KSEIPEATKT

-557 IARIEEAR
+557 IVRLEEAS
-565 MNGTPA
+565 MDGTPA
-571 GKELKTINARLKQL
+571 GKELKAINARLKQI

-601 FKKGSWASRQVKRIR
+601 FKKGSWTSRQVKRIR

-636 EIREQLL
+636 ELREQLL

-662 PKKDEYEKL
+662 PKKGEYEDL
-671 IGRAKDEVSL
+671 IKRADDELSL
-681 DLIEKKLANDHH
+681 DLIEKKLASDHH
-693 IIKSRTTPKE
+693 IINSRTSKAE
-703 RSDLYRK
+703 RSDLYRQ
-710 IFAKQHSINPE
+710 IFAKKHSINPE
-721 KYPNIGA
+721 KYPNIEA
-728 KLEEKRLD
+728 KLEAKQLDAKLKDARKELKRL
-736 AELKKANADLA
+736 ET
-747 KAKRELNRLES
+747 
-758 ERDAASAEIDANR
+758 ERDAASAEIDANK

-779 EVRNRN
+779 EVINRN

-790 LKGQIEKLESQK
+790 LKGQISKLESEVRELNSTK
-802 AELQTARDEAVSAH
+802 AETIVTRTT
-816 DNEFKAGQDANR
+816 
-828 RVQET
+828 ET
-833 REEVATGK
+833 
-841 QKVDEYMDEVNTAQ
+841 
-855 ASSDGYN
+855 N
-862 AQAESLNA
+862 AQHG
-870 RLKSLREQRGTNTSR
+870 Q
-885 DDVASIRKQ
+885 
-894 KDRLIEEYK
+894 
-903 STASEIRRQEQAL
+903 EI
-916 TRHRTNE
+916 
-923 RVAQDNANR
+923 
-932 RIFERT
+932 
-938 INQRE
+938 
-943 QVASNL
+943 
-949 QKIDK
+949 
-954 LNAQSKTSGQTIN
+954 
-967 KLAKKYAE
+967 
-975 QMKKDPQYRHMTDE
+975 
-989 QRLNFAREQILKKNT
+989 QRLN
-1004 SAFKDSKSVKY
+1004 
-1015 PKQSLEDKKSIDAFN
+1015 
-1030 KNQSEITRLRQQNH
+1030 
-1044 ELRLEMDKVK
+1044 
-1054 PQELSKEIKDLRAQT
+1054 KE
-1069 KRTEE
+1069 
-1074 YLEKVKAKNSA
+1074 
-1085 RKEEIQELSRQ
+1085 
-1096 IRENEELIQAKE
+1096 
-1108 AELNSQIRE
+1108 IRE
-1117 TEMEQK
+1117 TE
-1123 TLRSKAETEKD
+1123 T
-1134 ASIEAQENINITKE
+1134 SIRTKE
-1148 ELTQSEMAYKK
+1148 S
-1159 AVNER
+1159 
-1164 AEHFQNMR
+1164 
-1172 KLSNEVDAKTRAIK
+1172 
-1186 AKETE
+1186 E

-1211 EIREI
+1211 EIKEI
-1216 RRGLPEK
+1216 SRGLPEK
-1223 QAKLKELQEKYTTAE
+1223 QAKLKELQEKYIKAE
-1238 KNVKNLETA
+1238 KKIKKLE
-1247 QRTAKRKVENNQKAL
+1247 TAKRKNNEAL
-1262 EEVAAKKP
+1262 EEAGTKEP

-1311 EQQVTEDEQVAETQQ
+1311 EQQVTEDEQVAETEQ

-1348 TTSDTSTD
+1348 ATSDTSTD

-1370 PVTGTP
+1370 PATGTP

-1387 TPKVE
+1387 TPKAE

-1418 VTAEEPTVDNDDNNN
+1418 VTAEEPTVDNDNN

-1485 SFNKFDGRRNLRR
+1485 SFNKFDGRRNLRH

-1620 ETAPTLVDS
+1620 ETAPTLVYS

-1634 ADATSS
+1634 ADATSG
-1640 DSSVAQVKEETTAP
+1640 DSSVAQVKEETTAS

>member
-150 VTRAFTD
+150 VTKAFTD
-157 ENGKFSPKQTL
+157 ENGKFSWKQTL

-173 ALAITAIAAT
+173 AAAVT
-183 AVAAGLPAI
+183 VGAA
-192 VATGLLVGWGVFM
+192 LLVGAEILTAGQVTWLIVGAGVAM
-205 GGRTIY
+205 GGTTI
-211 YGAKN
+211 AKGVIN

-239 IGQTILFKKGIKG
+239 IGQAILFKKGIKG
-252 QMRNAAAV
+252 QMSNAAAV
-260 SRTAKMEALA
+260 GRTAKMEALA

-277 ASLKGVGA
+277 ASLKGAGA

-292 SPKQMLEGTKQT
+292 SPKQMWEGTK
-304 LNSARKGVKTAY
+304 NGAKTAY
-316 DTVRHPVRTTQK
+316 DTVRHPVRTT
-328 TIQSY
+328 
-333 KVKNQISEAK
+333 KNIIEARRAK
-343 TPKDFAEIRKDLESN
+343 SW
-358 DILSVKQKEKLYK
+358 EK
-371 KLDNADIQ
+371 ADIQ
-379 QSVSGAKTHE
+379 EHVSGAKTHE
-389 DIAAI
+389 DIAAA
-394 RKRVNE
+394 RKQVNE
-400 SKTLSAKQKAKYN
+400 SEVLSAKQKAKYN

-442 SAKKSEITKAQKA
+442 SAKKSEITKAQKE
-455 YNDGIRRSVDRDAL
+455 YENGIKRSVDRDAL

-529 KSEIPEVTKT
+529 KSEIPEATKT

-557 IARIEEAR
+557 IVRIEEAR
-565 MNGTPA
+565 MDGTPA
-571 GKELKTINARLKQL
+571 GNELKAINARLKQI

-590 TEFNGLINKAE
+590 TEFNSFINKAE
-601 FKKGSWASRQVKRIR
+601 FKKGSWTSRQVKRIR

-662 PKKDEYEKL
+662 PKKGEYEDL
-671 IGRAKDEVSL
+671 IKRADDEVSL
-681 DLIEKKLANDHH
+681 DLIEKKLASDHH
-693 IIKSRTTPKE
+693 IIHSRTSKAE
-703 RSDLYRK
+703 RSDLYRQ
-710 IFAKQHSINPE
+710 IFAKKHSINPE
-721 KYPNIGA
+721 KYPNIEA
-728 KLEEKRLD
+728 KLEAKQLDAKLKDARKELKRL
-736 AELKKANADLA
+736 ET
-747 KAKRELNRLES
+747 
-758 ERDAASAEIDANR
+758 ERDAASAEIDANK

-779 EVRNRN
+779 EVINRN

-790 LKGQIEKLESQK
+790 LKGQISKLESEVRELNSTK
-802 AELQTARDEAVSAH
+802 AETIVTRTTETNARQGAIEEMNNQSAVAKGRA
-816 DNEFKAGQDANR
+816 E
-828 RVQET
+828 
-833 REEVATGK
+833 
-841 QKVDEYMDEVNTAQ
+841 
-855 ASSDGYN
+855 
-862 AQAESLNA
+862 QAEQELS
-870 RLKSLREQRGTNTSR
+870 
-885 DDVASIRKQ
+885 VVKQ
-894 KDRLIEEYK
+894 ER
-903 STASEIRRQEQAL
+903 AQHGQEI
-916 TRHRTNE
+916 
-923 RVAQDNANR
+923 
-932 RIFERT
+932 
-938 INQRE
+938 
-943 QVASNL
+943 
-949 QKIDK
+949 
-954 LNAQSKTSGQTIN
+954 
-967 KLAKKYAE
+967 
-975 QMKKDPQYRHMTDE
+975 
-989 QRLNFAREQILKKNT
+989 QRLN
-1004 SAFKDSKSVKY
+1004 
-1015 PKQSLEDKKSIDAFN
+1015 
-1030 KNQSEITRLRQQNH
+1030 
-1044 ELRLEMDKVK
+1044 
-1054 PQELSKEIKDLRAQT
+1054 KEIRD
-1069 KRTEE
+1069 TET
-1074 YLEKVKAKNSA
+1074 S
-1085 RKEEIQELSRQ
+1085 
-1096 IRENEELIQAKE
+1096 IR
-1108 AELNSQIRE
+1108 
-1117 TEMEQK
+1117 
-1123 TLRSKAETEKD
+1123 
-1134 ASIEAQENINITKE
+1134 TKE
-1148 ELTQSEMAYKK
+1148 S
-1159 AVNER
+1159 
-1164 AEHFQNMR
+1164 
-1172 KLSNEVDAKTRAIK
+1172 
-1186 AKETE
+1186 E

-1203 QRVQELQN
+1203 QRVKELQN

-1223 QAKLKELQEKYTTAE
+1223 QAKLKELQEKYIKAE
-1238 KNVKNLETA
+1238 KKIKKLE
-1247 QRTAKRKVENNQKAL
+1247 TAKRKNNEAL
-1262 EEVAAKKP
+1262 EEAGTKEP

-1283 TENVAH
+1283 TENAAH

-1311 EQQVTEDEQVAETQQ
+1311 EQVTEDEQVAETEQ

-1356 TSNDSSTPVSDSAT
+1356 TSTDSSTQVSDSAT
-1370 PVTGTP
+1370 PATGTP
-1376 SNTPVNGGNSS
+1376 SNAPVNAGNSS
-1387 TPKVE
+1387 TTKVE
-1392 DKKAEDKKVEDK
+1392 DKKAEDKKVDDK
-1404 TNTPATE
+1404 TNTPTTE

-1418 VTAEEPTVDNDDNNN
+1418 VTAEEPTVDNDDNN

-1569 SDNADIGVLNQGTP
+1569 SDNADIGILNQGTP

-1588 VINETNLFA
+1588 VINKTNLFA

-1609 PETTSEANPNA
+1609 PEITSEASLNVETTSISVEPSVKNA
-1620 ETAPTLVDS
+1620 S
-1629 PVENP
+1629 
-1634 ADATSS
+1634 DATSVEPSVENAS
-1640 DSSVAQVKEETTAP
+1640 DVTSVEPSVAQVKEETTAS